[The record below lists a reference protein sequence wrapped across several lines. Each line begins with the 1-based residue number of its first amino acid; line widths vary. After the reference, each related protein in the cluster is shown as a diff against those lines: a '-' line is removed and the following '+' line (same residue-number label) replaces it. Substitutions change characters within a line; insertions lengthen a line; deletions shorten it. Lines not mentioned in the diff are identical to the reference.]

1 MDPEPP
7 GDAEHAPSPDIQRAL
22 VESYRRFLA
31 FLENRL
37 GNRALAEEVLQAAFA
52 RQLERTEPLSDAEGA
67 IAWMFRVL
75 RNAVI
80 DHHRHSGAEARA
92 LEGHRREME
101 GASFEL
107 ELKDQVCACFKALLP
122 TLKPEYSEVL
132 SRVDLDER
140 PIGEVAQQLGITS
153 NNATVRLHRAR
164 QALGKQL
171 ARSCGT
177 CATHGC
183 LDCTCG

>member
-1 MDPEPP
+1 MD
-7 GDAEHAPSPDIQRAL
+7 PSPDVQQVL
-22 VESYRRFLA
+22 VDNHRRFLA
-31 FLENRL
+31 FLESRL
-37 GNRALAEEVLQAAFA
+37 GNRALAEEILQAAFV
-52 RQLERTEPLSDAEGA
+52 RQLERLEPLSDAEGA

-75 RNAVI
+75 RNALV
-80 DHHRHSGAEARA
+80 DHHRHAGAEARA
-92 LEGHRREME
+92 LEGHLREMA

-107 ELKDQVCACFKALLP
+107 ELKDEVCACFKALLP

-132 SRVDLDER
+132 RRVDLEER
-140 PIGEVAQQLGITS
+140 PIADVAQQLGITG

-171 ARSCGT
+171 SRSCGT

-183 LDCTCG
+183 LDCTCGQRHATGAGQR